1 MSVAPR
7 IQAHLS
13 RVGVPYELI
22 AHPLT
27 TRSLDSAHSAHIPSR
42 QFAKAVM
49 THDGDNMRLCVIP
62 AHHKL
67 VLPWLNKHM
76 HGHYRLVEER
86 DLADLFDDCAPGA
99 IPALGQVYGLPVIW
113 DQSLLA
119 MDDIYFESGDH
130 RNLIHLDHGAFMQLM
145 GLQDHAVI
153 SCPADALQDELPVM
167 H

>member
-22 AHPLT
+22 AHPHT
-27 TRSLDSAHSAHIPSR
+27 QTSLDTAHSAHVPSK

-49 THDGDNMRLCVIP
+49 THDGDNYRLCVIP
-62 AHHKL
+62 ASNRL
-67 VLPWLNKHM
+67 VLSWLNKHM
-76 HGHYRLVEER
+76 RGRFRLVDETE
-86 DLADLFDDCAPGA
+86 LANVFDDCEPGA
-99 IPALGQVYGLPVIW
+99 VPALGQVYGLPVIW

-153 SCPADALQDELPVM
+153 SCPMEEFSSDAHLI

>member
-7 IQAHLS
+7 IQAHLN
-13 RVGVPYELI
+13 RMGVTYQLVS
-22 AHPLT
+22 HPHT
-27 TRSLDSAHSAHIPSR
+27 ATSIDSARTAHVPSR
-42 QFAKAVM
+42 QLAKAVM
-49 THDGDNMRLCVIP
+49 THDGDNYRLCVVP
-62 AHHKL
+62 ASHRL
-67 VLPWLNKHM
+67 VLNWLNKHM
-76 HGHYRLVEER
+76 HGQFRLVDEEE
-86 DLADLFDDCAPGA
+86 LSLMFDDCEPGA
-99 IPALGQVYGLPVIW
+99 VPALGQVYGLPVVW

-153 SCPADALQDELPVM
+153 SCPIEELKNESHLV